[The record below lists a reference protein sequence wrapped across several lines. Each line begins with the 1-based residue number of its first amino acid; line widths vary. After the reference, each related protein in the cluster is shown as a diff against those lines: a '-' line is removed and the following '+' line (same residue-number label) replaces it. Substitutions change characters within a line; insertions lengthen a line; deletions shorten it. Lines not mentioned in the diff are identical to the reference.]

1 VIGRLQTAV
10 EFAGE
15 EASPWGALKLIAGSA
30 NPDLAAKISDQLNVP
45 LTDPRLRRFPDGE
58 INVKIEDSMRGHDV
72 FVIQPT
78 SPPVNE
84 HLMELFI
91 ILDALRRASAGR
103 VTAVIP
109 YYGYA
114 RKERKTQPREPIS
127 AKLVANFITLAGA
140 DRLLLLDLHAEA
152 IEGFF
157 DVPTDHLSPHRIFA
171 DHLRTLGLRH
181 ITVVAPDAGG
191 GRRAEAVA
199 NQLEAPIAFGYKRRR
214 CRSAEQH
221 AGPNQCTGLAPMH
234 FFQFLYAQAASDRG
248 QIQGLPACHAGGTAG
263 MRKQLNHAH
272 AHLGRCRNRG
282 VGGENLESQ
291 HLQSVADQ
299 NSGGLI
305 EGFVAGGPPAAQIII
320 VHRGQIV
327 VHQRVGM
334 NQFHRGSG
342 AIQLGQRNSQSF
354 SGGVNQ
360 NGP

>member
-1 VIGRLQTAV
+1 VIGRLTTAV
-10 EFAGE
+10 EFTGE
-15 EASPWGALKLIAGSA
+15 EASPWGALKLIGGSA
-30 NPDLAAKISDQLNVP
+30 NPELSQRISEKLDVP

-84 HLMELFI
+84 HLFELFI

-127 AKLVANFITLAGA
+127 AKLVANFLTLAGA

-171 DHLRTLGLRH
+171 EYLKTLNLHH
-181 ITVVAPDAGG
+181 ITIVAPDAGG

-199 NQLEAPIAFGYKRRR
+199 NDLTAPIAFGYKRR
-214 CRSAEQH
+214 S
-221 AGPNQCTGLAPMH
+221 
-234 FFQFLYAQAASDRG
+234 SDDEVEMIAVSGDVKGRDCVVVED
-248 QIQGLPACHAGGTAG
+248 IITTGGTIAKLATALRSQG
-263 MRKQLNHAH
+263 ANKVLVAATHPVLTGNAVERLKA
-272 AHLGRCRNRG
+272 ADIDDVIVTDSIPIPPEKLGPPLT
-282 VGGENLESQ
+282 VL
-291 HLQSVADQ
+291 SVAP
-299 NSGGLI
+299 LLA
-305 EGFVAGGPPAAQIII
+305 EAIIR
-320 VHRGQIV
+320 VHENRSV
-327 VHQRVGM
+327 SELFR
-334 NQFHRGSG
+334 
-342 AIQLGQRNSQSF
+342 
-354 SGGVNQ
+354 
-360 NGP
+360 

>member
-1 VIGRLQTAV
+1 VIGRLTTAV
-10 EFAGE
+10 EFTGE
-15 EASPWGALKLIAGSA
+15 EASPWGALKLIGGSA
-30 NPDLAAKISDQLNVP
+30 NPELAQRISEKLDVP

-157 DVPTDHLSPHRIFA
+157 DVPTDHLSPHHIIA
-171 DHLRTLGLRH
+171 DHLKTLGLRH
-181 ITVVAPDAGG
+181 ITIVAPDAGG

-199 NQLEAPIAFGYKRRR
+199 NNLAAPIAFGYKRR
-214 CRSAEQH
+214 S
-221 AGPNQCTGLAPMH
+221 
-234 FFQFLYAQAASDRG
+234 SDDEVEVIAVSGDVKGRDCVVVED
-248 QIQGLPACHAGGTAG
+248 IITTGGTIAKLATALRSQG
-263 MRKQLNHAH
+263 ANKVLVAATHPVLTGNAVERLKA
-272 AHLGRCRNRG
+272 ADIDDVIVTDSVPIPPEKLGPPLT
-282 VGGENLESQ
+282 VL
-291 HLQSVADQ
+291 SVAP
-299 NSGGLI
+299 LLA
-305 EGFVAGGPPAAQIII
+305 EAIIR
-320 VHRGQIV
+320 VHENRSV
-327 VHQRVGM
+327 SELFR
-334 NQFHRGSG
+334 
-342 AIQLGQRNSQSF
+342 
-354 SGGVNQ
+354 
-360 NGP
+360 

>member
-10 EFAGE
+10 EYTGT
-15 EASPWGALKLIAGSA
+15 EASPWGELKLISGGA
-30 NPDLAAKISDQLNVP
+30 NPILAGRIAETLDVP
-45 LTDPRLRRFPDGE
+45 LTDPRLRHFPDGE

-140 DRLLLLDLHAEA
+140 DRLLLFDLHAEA

-157 DVPTDHLSPHRIFA
+157 DVPTDHLSPHRIFSEYLKNLK
-171 DHLRTLGLRH
+171 LRQLR
-181 ITVVAPDAGG
+181 IVTPGAGG

-199 NQLEAPIAFGYKRRR
+199 NDLGAPIAFGYKRRTD
-214 CRSAEQH
+214 EQSVEVI
-221 AGPNQCTGLAPMH
+221 AISGDVKGRDCVVVEDIIT
-234 FFQFLYAQAASDRG
+234 
-248 QIQGLPACHAGGTAG
+248 TAG
-263 MRKQLNHAH
+263 TVAKLASALRRQGANKVLLAATHPVLSGDAMERLRRADVEEVIVTDTIPIPPEK
-272 AHLGRCRNRG
+272 LGPPLT
-282 VGGENLESQ
+282 VL
-291 HLQSVADQ
+291 SVAP
-299 NSGGLI
+299 LLA
-305 EGFVAGGPPAAQIII
+305 EAIIR
-320 VHRGQIV
+320 VHENRSV
-327 VHQRVGM
+327 SEL
-334 NQFHRGSG
+334 FK
-342 AIQLGQRNSQSF
+342 
-354 SGGVNQ
+354 
-360 NGP
+360 

>member
-1 VIGRLQTAV
+1 MIGRIQTAV
-10 EFAGE
+10 EYTGTE
-15 EASPWGALKLIAGSA
+15 SSPWGELKLISGGA
-30 NPDLAAKISDQLNVP
+30 NPALSARIAERLGVA
-45 LTDPRLRRFPDGE
+45 LTDARLRRFADGE

-140 DRLLLLDLHAEA
+140 DRLLLFDLHAEA

-171 DHLRTLGLRH
+171 DYLKSKNLHRLT
-181 ITVVAPDAGG
+181 IVAPDAGG

-199 NQLEAPIAFGYKRRR
+199 NDMNAPIAFGYKRRPEDDQSEVIAVSGDVKGR
-214 CRSAEQH
+214 DCVVVEDIITTGGTVAKLAVALRTQGANKVLIAATHPVLTGDAVQKLKKADVEEVIVTDTVPIPEEK
-221 AGPNQCTGLAPMH
+221 AGPPITVL
-234 FFQFLYAQAASDRG
+234 
-248 QIQGLPACHAGGTAG
+248 
-263 MRKQLNHAH
+263 
-272 AHLGRCRNRG
+272 
-282 VGGENLESQ
+282 
-291 HLQSVADQ
+291 SVAP
-299 NSGGLI
+299 LLA
-305 EGFVAGGPPAAQIII
+305 EAIIR
-320 VHRGQIV
+320 VHENRSV
-327 VHQRVGM
+327 SELFR
-334 NQFHRGSG
+334 
-342 AIQLGQRNSQSF
+342 
-354 SGGVNQ
+354 
-360 NGP
+360 

>member
-1 VIGRLQTAV
+1 MIGRIQTAV

-15 EASPWGALKLIAGSA
+15 ESSPWGALKLIAGSA
-30 NPDLAAKISDQLNVP
+30 NRELAERISTIIDVP
-45 LTDPRLRRFPDGE
+45 LTDPRIRRFPDGE

-103 VTAVIP
+103 VTAVVP

-171 DHLRTLGLRH
+171 DYLKTLNLRH
-181 ITVVAPDAGG
+181 LTIVAPDAGG

-199 NQLEAPIAFGYKRRR
+199 NNLAAPIAFGYKRRSSDDEVEVIAVSGDVKGR
-214 CRSAEQH
+214 DCVVVEDIITTGSTIAKLAVALRSQGANRVLIAATHPVLTGDAVERLKR
-221 AGPNQCTGLAPMH
+221 ADVDEVIVTDSVPISPEKLGPPITVL
-234 FFQFLYAQAASDRG
+234 
-248 QIQGLPACHAGGTAG
+248 
-263 MRKQLNHAH
+263 
-272 AHLGRCRNRG
+272 
-282 VGGENLESQ
+282 
-291 HLQSVADQ
+291 SVAP
-299 NSGGLI
+299 LLA
-305 EGFVAGGPPAAQIII
+305 EAIIR
-320 VHRGQIV
+320 VHENRSV
-327 VHQRVGM
+327 SELFR
-334 NQFHRGSG
+334 
-342 AIQLGQRNSQSF
+342 
-354 SGGVNQ
+354 
-360 NGP
+360 

>member
-1 VIGRLQTAV
+1 MIGRLQTAV
-10 EFAGE
+10 EYSGTE
-15 EASPWGALKLIAGSA
+15 ISPWGELKLIAASG
-30 NPDLAAKISDQLNVP
+30 NPALAESISEKLDVP
-45 LTDPRLRRFPDGE
+45 LTDPRLRHFPDGE

-157 DVPTDHLSPHRIFA
+157 DVPTDHLSPHRIFSEY
-171 DHLRTLGLRH
+171 LKTLDLKQLT
-181 ITVVAPDAGG
+181 IVAPDAGG

-199 NQLEAPIAFGYKRRR
+199 NDLGAPIAFGYKRRQDDDSVDLIAVSGDVKGR
-214 CRSAEQH
+214 DCVVVEDIITTGSTISKLAE
-221 AGPNQCTGLAPMH
+221 AL
-234 FFQFLYAQAASDRG
+234 
-248 QIQGLPACHAGGTAG
+248 
-263 MRKQLNHAH
+263 RKQGANKVLICATHPVLTGDAVERLKKANVEEVIVTDSVPIPPEK
-272 AHLGRCRNRG
+272 LGPP
-282 VGGENLESQ
+282 VTVL
-291 HLQSVADQ
+291 SVAP
-299 NSGGLI
+299 LLA
-305 EGFVAGGPPAAQIII
+305 EAIIR
-320 VHRGQIV
+320 VHENRSV
-327 VHQRVGM
+327 SAL
-334 NQFHRGSG
+334 FK
-342 AIQLGQRNSQSF
+342 
-354 SGGVNQ
+354 
-360 NGP
+360 